1 MASTYLYSAYDLLL
15 RSAFELSELPTV
27 GESSDPPDVEIRR
40 GFVEPV
46 SESVEGTGGRR
57 IAATPNAIRLTY
69 ESIGSFR
76 VEGGDQ
82 VVCDPVDE
90 EASEREF
97 FRRLIENELLGLVLY
112 QRDHLVLHAS
122 AVSVDGQ
129 AVIFI
134 GPRGAGKST
143 TAAAFGAEGHSVLED
158 DVVAIRFDDDGP
170 IVVPGVPQLRLKSDA
185 AAALGV
191 QQTTKPSEESWYEKH
206 LLQIETTSEP
216 APLRGCYLL
225 MDGETCA
232 FDSVPV
238 REQILNLIA
247 QTHAR
252 GLLSDTNRSPVH
264 FDQCS
269 RFIEAVPVR
278 GLKRPRDHG
287 LLPSVVDLV
296 VNDVKNAQNVRKKE

>member
-1 MASTYLYSAYDLLL
+1 MHRYSAYDLRV
-15 RSAFELSELPTV
+15 RSEFELPEL
-27 GESSDPPDVEIRR
+27 SDIGLDEAEPDVKIVR
-40 GFVEPV
+40 GTVERVP
-46 SESVEGTGGRR
+46 ENVEGTGGRR
-57 IAATPNAIRLTY
+57 ITAAPEAIRLTY
-69 ESIGSFR
+69 DSIGSFL
-76 VEGGDQ
+76 VEKGTRI
-82 VVCDPVDE
+82 VCDPVDA
-90 EASEREF
+90 EAEGREF

-216 APLRGCYLL
+216 VPLRGCYLL

-232 FDSVPV
+232 FDSIPI

-296 VNDVKNAQNVRKKE
+296 VNDVKNAQNMRKRK

>member
-1 MASTYLYSAYDLLL
+1 MYRYSAYDLRL
-15 RSAFELSELPTV
+15 RSEFELPELSEIDLD
-27 GESSDPPDVEIRR
+27 EAEPDVEIVR
-40 GFVEPV
+40 GAVEHVP
-46 SESVEGTGGRR
+46 ENVEGTGGRR
-57 IAATPNAIRLTY
+57 ITAAPEAVRLTY
-69 ESIGSFR
+69 DSIGSFL
-76 VEGGDQ
+76 VEGGTRI
-82 VVCDPVDE
+82 VCDPVDTN
-90 EASEREF
+90 AGEREF

-112 QRDHLVLHAS
+112 QRDHLVLHGS

-158 DVVAIRFDDDGP
+158 DVVAIRFNDNGP

-185 AAALGV
+185 AAALDV

-206 LLQIETTSEP
+206 LLHVETTSEP
-216 APLRGCYLL
+216 VPLRGCYLL
-225 MDGETCA
+225 VDGETCA

-238 REQILNLIA
+238 REQILSLIA

-252 GLLSDTNRSPVH
+252 GLLSDTNRSPIH

-278 GLKRPRDHG
+278 KLKRPRDHRR
-287 LLPSVVDLV
+287 LQSAVDLV
-296 VNDVKNAQNVRKKE
+296 VKDVKNA